1 MTITEQVAK
10 NIIRKL
16 LKGEDYRIE
25 IVTLINAEFLQFAI
39 DFFKRIVDAKL
50 KSKNITVDW
59 YKKEF
64 LNPSMPAR
72 DIAINAGLNKKTIH
86 NMFNSS
92 TKEIVIDAS
101 NEHYDTLY
109 VTIKNLVESEHDLD
123 LTLTIKFKGVSVDL
137 NVSESL
143 IVINTLAVKRAELRG
158 GLWSTAGK
166 RVEKPLMQTLCKL
179 YDVPDNNYAI
189 KIKDRLVQDSDF
201 EREVDFYLVEGK
213 SQYKCEVKLM
223 GRGNPESTDA
233 VIARD
238 SKVFV
243 ADKLSETNKRQLDS
257 LGVEWVEL
265 RNDKGFQRFEIVLN
279 HLRIPHGKLAL
290 NIDQNWKKFLEKSLN
305 KLMPIPDYQSIML
318 PLLKFAGDKK
328 EHSIREAIEHIANI
342 FNLSEEERREVL
354 PSGQQY
360 IIDNRVGWA
369 RTYLKKAGL
378 LESTKRSYFKI
389 TDLGLLERWLSGL
402 RQRFAK

>member
-1 MTITEQVAK
+1 MTITDQVAK

-64 LNPSMPAR
+64 LNPSLPAR

-179 YDVPDNNYAI
+179 YDVPDKNYAI
-189 KIKDRLVQDSDF
+189 KMKARLVQDSDF

-213 SQYKCEVKLM
+213 NQYKCEVKLM
-223 GRGNPESTDA
+223 GRGNPESADA

-243 ADKLSETNKRQLDS
+243 ADKLSETNKKQLDS
-257 LGVEWVEL
+257 LGIEWVEL

-290 NIDQNWKKFLEKSLN
+290 NIDQKLEE
-305 KLMPIPDYQSIML
+305 I
-318 PLLKFAGDKK
+318 F
-328 EHSIREAIEHIANI
+328 REI
-342 FNLSEEERREVL
+342 F
-354 PSGQQY
+354 
-360 IIDNRVGWA
+360 
-369 RTYLKKAGL
+369 K
-378 LESTKRSYFKI
+378 
-389 TDLGLLERWLSGL
+389 
-402 RQRFAK
+402 